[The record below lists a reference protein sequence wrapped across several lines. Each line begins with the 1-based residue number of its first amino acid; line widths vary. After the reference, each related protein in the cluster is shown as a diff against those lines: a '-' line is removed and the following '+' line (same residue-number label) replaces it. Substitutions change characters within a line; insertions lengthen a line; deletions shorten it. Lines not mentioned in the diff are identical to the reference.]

1 MSSCTGRRR
10 ADRSRCRTESLS
22 CEKNV
27 GRVEEG
33 PKSVVI
39 VFATLLFELEFAS
52 TGGWCSVGNA
62 AEVVQ
67 ERSV

>member
-39 VFATLLFELEFAS
+39 VFATLLFELEFEIGRAH
-52 TGGWCSVGNA
+52 V
-62 AEVVQ
+62 
-67 ERSV
+67 